1 MAVRKKKFITFQTV
15 DGWYG
20 LPVEA
25 ASKFINCEYVSLV
38 PETSEK
44 IAGLI
49 YHNGEIVT
57 VLNTDKIISIK
68 AKVQAISNGSCLI
81 FSYDKNFYA
90 LLVKEEGEVVGVSR
104 TFTDRKKRNFKKYF
118 KVKDDKIYILDPEE
132 VVHSIGIYDK

>member
-1 MAVRKKKFITFQTV
+1 MAVKKKKFITFQTV
-15 DGWYG
+15 DGWYS

-38 PETSEK
+38 PEAPEK

-68 AKVQAISNGSCLI
+68 AKVRAISNGSCLI
-81 FSYDKNFYA
+81 FSYNKDLYA

-118 KVKDDKIYILDPEE
+118 KIKDDKIYILEPEE
-132 VVHSIGIYDK
+132 IVHSIGIYDK